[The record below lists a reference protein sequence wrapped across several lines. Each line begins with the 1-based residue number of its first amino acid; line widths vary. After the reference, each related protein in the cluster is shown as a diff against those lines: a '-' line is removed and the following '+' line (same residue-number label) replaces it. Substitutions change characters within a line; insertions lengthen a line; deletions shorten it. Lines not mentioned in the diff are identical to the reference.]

1 MVSIIMPIEDKFKER
16 LNLFSWINWSE
27 VAREE
32 SLKKEIFE
40 KYIKDKK
47 LSKDDEKFCENID
60 WHPVDELPMK
70 KEYVEKLKKID
81 KNPLGKSMTVEE
93 FNKWCKS
100 L

>member
-1 MVSIIMPIEDKFKER
+1 MPIEDKFKER

>member
-47 LSKDDEKFCENID
+47 LSKDD
-60 WHPVDELPMK
+60 
-70 KEYVEKLKKID
+70 
-81 KNPLGKSMTVEE
+81 
-93 FNKWCKS
+93 
-100 L
+100 

>member
-1 MVSIIMPIEDKFKER
+1 MVSLITPIEDKFKER
-16 LNLFSWINWSE
+16 LDVFPWVNWSE

-32 SLKKEIFE
+32 SNKRRLFE
-40 KYIKDKK
+40 EFIKHRQ
-47 LSKDDEKFCENID
+47 LSKEDEKFCEDID

-70 KEYVEKLKKID
+70 KEYIEKLKKID
-81 KNPLGKSMTVEE
+81 KKPSGGSMTVKE